1 MARPQLRRVAAPA
14 LAVSLSM
21 GIAVTGLVAGSAGA
35 AGKGSPG
42 VTANSITIGA
52 TVPLTGIASLGYNEV
67 AKAANAV
74 FKYVNSK
81 GGINHRRIHYILK
94 DDCYDVQGF
103 GCNNGNRTTIQQTQA
118 LLNVPVFATV
128 GSLGTP
134 TQESVRNLLKAHGVP
149 QLFVNSGSA
158 AWNNPAHYPTLFG
171 WQQSYIVEA
180 KIIGTYMKA
189 HLKGKTACFL
199 GQDDDF
205 GHGGSQGFKD
215 VGIKFAK
222 TQYYNVTDLVVGGA
236 SYFAPFI
243 AAEKAANCTVVV
255 LYTIP
260 GATAAA
266 IGNADAISYAPKWV
280 ISSVGSDP
288 ITLHKE
294 SASVNDNGAISFA
307 EIPASTDSN
316 PWNAWDRKVLKLD
329 PADFPGFSNATPIDG
344 NMAYGIGWGVAFV
357 EALRAEGKTVTRAGF
372 VATLLKTSFQTPA
385 LTPLKYSKANH
396 QGLLGG
402 YVDRVSSPTST
413 TAIAGKTVYVSTDAA
428 SSKVTVT
435 HRLSTSV
442 PTWLK

>member
-1 MARPQLRRVAAPA
+1 M
-14 LAVSLSM
+14 
-21 GIAVTGLVAGSAGA
+21 
-35 AGKGSPG
+35 
-42 VTANSITIGA
+42 
-52 TVPLTGIASLGYNEV
+52 
-67 AKAANAV
+67 
-74 FKYVNSK
+74 
-81 GGINHRRIHYILK
+81 
-94 DDCYDVQGF
+94 
-103 GCNNGNRTTIQQTQA
+103 
-118 LLNVPVFATV
+118 PVFATV

-158 AWNNPAHYPTLFG
+158 AWNNPSHYPMLFG

-189 HLKGKTACFL
+189 HLKGQTACFL

-222 TQYYNVTDLVVGGA
+222 TAYYSVTQLVIQGG

-266 IGNADAISYAPKWV
+266 IGNADAITYAPKWV

-294 SASVNDNGAISFA
+294 APSLNDNGAITFA

-316 PWNAWDRKVLKLD
+316 PWNAWDRKILKLD
-329 PADFPGFSNATPIDG
+329 HADFPGFNNSTPIDG
-344 NMAYGIGWGVAFV
+344 NMAYGIAWGVAFV

-372 VATLLKTSFQTPA
+372 VATLLKTAFQTPA

-402 YVDRVSSPTST
+402 YIDTVTNPTST
-413 TAIAGKTVYVSTDAA
+413 TAVPGKTVYVSTDAA
-428 SSKVTVT
+428 GSKVTVT
-435 HRLSTSV
+435 HRLSSGV
-442 PTWLK
+442 PTWLR